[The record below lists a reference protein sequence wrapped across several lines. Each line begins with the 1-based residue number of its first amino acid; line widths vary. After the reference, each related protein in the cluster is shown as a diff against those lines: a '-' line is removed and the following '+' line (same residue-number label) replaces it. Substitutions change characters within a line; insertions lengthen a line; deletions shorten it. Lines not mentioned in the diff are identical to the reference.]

1 MITITGRVIDE
12 DARPMEFV
20 KVVALAN
27 WLLTTDKAAKVEVIG
42 GNFTLEF
49 EPGDVPIRASETAA
63 GSITPSIRVRVV
75 DPVGRQLSSD
85 REAFLTQD
93 NIDMGDITVLRA
105 DAEGLLVTNR
115 TGQAKFVS
123 DGNAVKLLI
132 DGEEAFGRVAD
143 EIKLAKSSINM
154 TQLFFGVPKEFHPR
168 NEDLNPEKNEPFEKA
183 ELVFRFDKNRP
194 IETVEA
200 LPETL
205 ANKPRTGDERPERL
219 LINALVDPNKT
230 TTVRILM
237 NELGLG
243 FPEGI
248 FWLTV
253 LTPLAALPVAVVG
266 LPVANAVLGL
276 IGVGVAFFP
285 VFLAATLGLAIFEF
299 FKIRSVLNGLSDV
312 DELKKYFRPG
322 LPADDAERL
331 FIRGFKQRAP
341 DQGVQHCKMVI
352 VDNDRAVVLG
362 SPFSQRYWDTLQHR
376 IVEPRRGENT
386 ADMVHDLSMAVVGPA
401 ARDQLK
407 SFHLYWNED
416 LSESEEL
423 KALPENIPSNTQTTG
438 EDAVAKLQVVRTMS
452 GKRFKKGL
460 KELNG
465 ASEKGILEGYLRAFA
480 AAKHYIYLETQYF
493 TDSVITDGLVAAL
506 KANKNLELILVVPI
520 KPDLP
525 TYPARQGKRI
535 EQLRN
540 AGGPRVGVFTRWSYD
555 KRESGRPWVA
565 PVYIHA
571 KGAVIDDSWATIGS
585 ANLDG
590 LSLDYNLLLS
600 PLVFGETTA
609 CELNLN
615 ILPTTPGTITTFAQL
630 MRRRLW
636 AEHLGIPKTGPP
648 NANDSLLMH
657 GPDHKW
663 LDTLWRPAALSAL
676 QHIREARREDLPGFV
691 LEYPKE
697 DGGCLDTPRKHLAAL
712 LEVKLNVATSK
723 IRPITGSRGF
733 TFPTGTW
740 RKMLEREDIKQ

>member
-1 MITITGRVIDE
+1 MIKVTGRVVDE
-12 DARPMEFV
+12 EVRPMNNV

-27 WLLTTDKAAKVEVIG
+27 WLLTTDKATKVDVIDG
-42 GNFTLEF
+42 RFILEF
-49 EPGDVPIRASETAA
+49 DAADVPATAA

-75 DPVGRQLSSD
+75 DLVGRQLSSD
-85 REAFLTQD
+85 REVFLTQD
-93 NIDMGDITVLRA
+93 NIDMNDITVLRA
-105 DAEGLLVTNR
+105 DVEGLLVTTL

-123 DGNAVKLLI
+123 EGNAIKLLI

-143 EIKLAKSSINM
+143 EIKLANHSINM
-154 TQLFFGVPKEFHPR
+154 TQLFFGVPKFHPQ
-168 NEDLNPEKNEPFEKA
+168 NEDLDPENNAPFEKA
-183 ELVFRFDKNRP
+183 ELVFRFDKNKP

-205 ANKPRTGDERPERL
+205 ENKPRRGDERPERL

-253 LTPLAALPVAVVG
+253 LTPLAALPVAAVG
-266 LPVANAVLGL
+266 LPVASALLGL
-276 IGVGVAFFP
+276 IGIGVTFFP
-285 VFLAATLGLAIFEF
+285 VFLAATLGLAILEF
-299 FKIRSVLNGLSDV
+299 FKIRSALDGLSDV
-312 DELKKYFRPG
+312 DELKQYFRPG
-322 LPADDAERL
+322 LPADDAARL

-362 SPFSQRYWDTLQHR
+362 SPFSQRYFDSLLHK
-376 IVEPRRGENT
+376 IEEPRRGGNT
-386 ADMVHDLSMAVVGPA
+386 SDIVHDLSMAVVGPA
-401 ARDQLK
+401 ARDLFK

-416 LSESEEL
+416 LSESEGL
-423 KALPENIPSNTQTTG
+423 KALPENLPPNTQTTG

-465 ASEKGILEGYLRAFA
+465 ESEKGILEGYLRAFA

-506 KANKNLELILVVPI
+506 KANKNLDLIIVVPI

-525 TYPARQGKRI
+525 TYPTRQGKRI
-535 EQLRN
+535 EQLRE
-540 AGGPRVGVFTRWSYD
+540 AGGERVGVFTRWSYD

-571 KGAVIDDSWATIGS
+571 KGAVVDDSWATIGS

-600 PLVFGETTA
+600 PLAFGETTA

-615 ILPTTPGTITTFAQL
+615 ILPATPGAITPFAQL

-636 AEHLGIPKTGPP
+636 AEHLGIPKTGPL
-648 NANDSLLMH
+648 NANDPSLMH

-663 LDTLWRPAALSAL
+663 LINLWRPFAAAALK
-676 QHIREARREDLPGFV
+676 HVREAKREDLPGFV
-691 LEYPKE
+691 LEYPKR
-697 DGGCLDTPRKHLAAL
+697 DGGCLDTPRTHLAAL
-712 LEVKLNVATSK
+712 GVELKPITKAK
-723 IRPITGSRGF
+723 IRPITGTRGF
-733 TFPTGTW
+733 VFSTGKW
-740 RKMLEREDIKQ
+740 KKMREREDIKQ